1 MRKISFQVKLNITFI
16 ALVTGIL
23 AATTLFT
30 YQSMGLRQKEQL
42 RLRILNLS
50 KLASMLIDGDK
61 HAQIPPE
68 LASQNTPAY
77 KEIREVLKKI
87 KSASPLVESVYTMAK
102 TNKEDMWMFIADS
115 GDNKGDIAYCGERY
129 DVSKMPEMRLAFDNP
144 IVDKELSAD
153 KWGVW
158 LSGYAPVYNRAGE
171 KVAIVGLDVS
181 AKSIRQM
188 DLLLAKK
195 LLLMLIFVII
205 VSLFMG
211 WLISR
216 GIARP
221 VRELMRGVRE
231 VGKGNLAE
239 KINVESRDEFQELAG
254 AFNKMTDSLLESQ
267 AKLQRHYL
275 STVKA
280 LAQALEAKDPYTKGH
295 SDRVTA
301 YAVAIAKKLGLTK
314 GEVKLIEEL
323 SILHDI
329 GKIGIPEGVL
339 TKQGALTDEEWRII
353 KEHPAIGEEILKPIE
368 FLRPGLSIVLDHH
381 ERADGKGYP
390 RALKKNEISILAS
403 IVSVAD
409 AYDAMTS
416 DRPYRKAL
424 PKEKAIAIL
433 RDNTDSQFNG
443 RVVEAFIESL
453 K

>member
-1 MRKISFQVKLNITFI
+1 MTFI
-16 ALVTGIL
+16 ALVIGIL
-23 AATTLFT
+23 AVTTLFT
-30 YQSMGLRQKEQL
+30 YQRMVMQQKEQL
-42 RLRILNLS
+42 RAKILSLA
-50 KLASMLIDGDK
+50 KLGSMLIDGDK
-61 HAQIPPE
+61 HSQIAPE

-87 KSASPLVESVYTMAK
+87 KSASPLIENVYTMVK
-102 TNKEDMWMFIADS
+102 TDKENIWMFIVDS

-129 DVSKMPEMRLAFDNP
+129 DVSGMPEMLLAFDGP
-144 IVDKELSAD
+144 IVDKELSVD

-158 LSGYAPVYNRAGE
+158 LSGYAPVYNRRG
-171 KVAIVGLDVS
+171 KKIAIVGLDVS

-188 DLLLAKK
+188 DLSLARK
-195 LLLMLIFVII
+195 LFLILIFGII
-205 VSLFMG
+205 LSLFMG

-216 GIARP
+216 SIALP
-221 VRELMRGVRE
+221 VRELIRGVRE

-239 KINVESRDEFQELAG
+239 KINVKSHDEIRELAG
-254 AFNKMTDSLLESQ
+254 AFNRMTDDLRESQ

-280 LAQALEAKDPYTKGH
+280 LVQALEAKDRYTKGH

-301 YAVAIAKKLGLTK
+301 YAVATAKKLGLTK
-314 GEVKLIEEL
+314 EEVKLIEEL

-339 TKQGALTDEEWRII
+339 TKQGALTDEEWRVI

-368 FLRPGLSIVLDHH
+368 FLRPGLSIVRDHH

-390 RALKKNEISILAS
+390 GGLRQQEIPILAS

-433 RDNTDSQFNG
+433 RDHTDSQFNG
-443 RVVEAFIESL
+443 HVVEAFIESL
-453 K
+453 T